1 MVLVLQ
7 EARGKGG
14 KVLLF
19 CEGTE
24 CRMSSFFALAHMHSF
39 DDNNLGR
46 LYTMYCDLH
55 NMPGVEPPTLPEVH
69 KVSCSGKAAW
79 PSLLVHDVHTKS
91 HTDNLLAYGIRV
103 KEGNLVNLPR
113 AHTIEWVASKVC

>member
-46 LYTMYCDLH
+46 LYTMYCDLY
-55 NMPGVEPPTLPEVH
+55 NMPGVEPPPLPEVH
-69 KVSCSGKAAW
+69 KVSCGGKTAW
-79 PSLLVHDVHTKS
+79 PSLLMHDMP
-91 HTDNLLAYGIRV
+91 TDNNFDHLLLHMA
-103 KEGNLVNLPR
+103 E
-113 AHTIEWVASKVC
+113 E